1 MARAAYET
9 ANGLLAAARDAG
21 VDESLFHQLP
31 GWRANEL
38 LDQVL
43 DTFTKQ
49 GRRGRLRYWMW
60 EDFREPSLCLPNGH
74 DIALLTTL
82 GSGTSRVWLIVEDF
96 SDSKAGAPFW
106 LFEATL
112 DAIALVLRNHH
123 HLEFYVVSRDL
134 TWLIGQNHH
143 DCWFAAGKHALAT
156 LQPMAPPDVLADR

>member
-60 EDFREPSLCLPNGH
+60 EDFREPSLCL
-74 DIALLTTL
+74 
-82 GSGTSRVWLIVEDF
+82 F
-96 SDSKAGAPFW
+96 SDNYFCRPTTIRFAESGA
-106 LFEATL
+106 
-112 DAIALVLRNHH
+112 
-123 HLEFYVVSRDL
+123 
-134 TWLIGQNHH
+134 
-143 DCWFAAGKHALAT
+143 C
-156 LQPMAPPDVLADR
+156 

>member
-21 VDESLFHQLP
+21 VDETLFHQLP

-43 DTFTKQ
+43 DTFTRQ
-49 GRRGRLRYWMW
+49 GRRRRFRYWMW
-60 EDFREPSLCLPNGH
+60 EDFREPSRSLSTGH
-74 DIALLTTL
+74 DIALLATL
-82 GSGTSRVWLIVEDF
+82 GSGTSRAWLIVEDF
-96 SDSKAGAPFW
+96 ADSKAGAPFW

-123 HLEFYVVSRDL
+123 RLEFYVVSRDL
-134 TWLIGQNHH
+134 TWLIGRNHH
-143 DCWFAAGKHALAT
+143 DCWFVAGEHAVAT
-156 LQPMAPPDVLADR
+156 LQPMASP